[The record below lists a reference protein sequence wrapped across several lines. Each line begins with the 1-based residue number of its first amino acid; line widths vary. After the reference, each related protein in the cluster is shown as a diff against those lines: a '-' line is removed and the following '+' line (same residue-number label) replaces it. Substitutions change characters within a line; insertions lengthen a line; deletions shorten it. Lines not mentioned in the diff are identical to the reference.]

1 MGVPVDTFCFPYGG
15 RPQAALAVMAENGY
29 RTGYSL
35 NPTYWQRPE
44 DPYFIGRL
52 RVDYR
57 TTLEEFADLLPG

>member
-1 MGVPVDTFCFPYGG
+1 VDAFCFPYGG
-15 RPQAALAVMAENGY
+15 RTTEALAVMAENGY

-35 NPTYWQRPE
+35 NPIYWQRPE

-57 TTLEEFADLLPG
+57 TTLDEFADLLPG